1 MIPDEISLGINM
13 HDMHNG
19 SFFLSFSL
27 KDPQSTFLLYKKE
40 KEAKNVFVPA
50 HRIKHKGSSTVLPCI
65 IPKGASL
72 ADRYV
77 SETT

>member
-1 MIPDEISLGINM
+1 
-13 HDMHNG
+13 MHNG
-19 SFFLSFSL
+19 SFFLFFSL
-27 KDPQSTFLLYKKE
+27 KDALHPQSTFLLYKKE

-50 HRIKHKGSSTVLPCI
+50 HRIKHKGSSTGLRPYI